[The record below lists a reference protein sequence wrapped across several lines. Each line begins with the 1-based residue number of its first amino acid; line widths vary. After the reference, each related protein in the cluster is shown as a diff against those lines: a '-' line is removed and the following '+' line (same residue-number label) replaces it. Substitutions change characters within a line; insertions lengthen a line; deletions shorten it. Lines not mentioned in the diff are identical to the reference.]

1 MSLSRPISVIL
12 LASLAS
18 LAGLSLAAHA
28 DDDVKGL
35 SLKGVE
41 NHEALIPPQCYT
53 RTDGRFNPCFTCH
66 QSYQDTNRPNFMQDA
81 RLQAEYDFSDFAMT
95 NRWSNL
101 FTDRSDEVA
110 AISDEEIRDYI
121 AEDNYS
127 ALAGRL
133 KSMGWEGF
141 VPDLDD
147 LQLADGAFDEHGF
160 ARDGSGWVAFNYKPL
175 PSTFWPT
182 NGSTD
187 DVMLR
192 LPEAFRQAE
201 DCRGEGGYS
210 VDAYRANLAIL
221 EAAIKDLPEIESLP
235 VDENAICTDLNGDGE
250 RSVVTSLLRP
260 DHYVGDASDVPVATM
275 LYPEGIQFLHTVRYV
290 GVTDDGEITHTPRMK
305 EVRYMKKLAFHDREE
320 LREIYGGG
328 DEHDDHGDEG
338 RDGEDHD
345 EEHGHEHEGDVIAGF
360 ADTGHGLKNE
370 FGWLVLGFIED
381 KQGELRPQTK
391 EEQLF
396 CMGCHSTI
404 GATLDQTFAFP
415 RKVTGTEGW
424 GYLDLK
430 GMADAPNVGEIDGE
444 ILTYFERV
452 GGGSEFRNNPEM
464 QARWFTDEGEVD
476 REKVEAA
483 DVHTLITPSP
493 ERALRLNKAY
503 RVIVDEQSFIHGRDA
518 TVTPPENVYEEVDPS
533 LSPLDEEYRYD
544 WDIRLDWSRGQGG
557 AGVASGT

>member
-1 MSLSRPISVIL
+1 MNLSRSFLAISLVAL
-12 LASLAS
+12 SFTASGGEKS
-18 LAGLSLAAHA
+18 
-28 DDDVKGL
+28 KGL
-35 SLKGVE
+35 SLDGVH
-41 NHEALIPPQCYT
+41 NHEAVIPPQCYT

-66 QSYQDTNRPNFMQDA
+66 QSYEDKNRPNFMDDA
-81 RLQAEYDFSDFAMT
+81 RLQAEYDFADFAMT

-101 FTDRSDEVA
+101 FKDRSDEVA
-110 AISDEEIRDYI
+110 AISDQEILEYI

-127 ALAGRL
+127 GLAGRL

-147 LQLADGAFDEHGF
+147 LHLADGAFDEHGF

-192 LPEAFRQAE
+192 LPEKFRQAS
-201 DCRGEGGYS
+201 DCSSGSGYS
-210 VDAYRANLAIL
+210 VGAYRANLAIL
-221 EAAIKDLPEIESLP
+221 EAAIKDLPEIASLP
-235 VDENAICTDLNGDGE
+235 IDENAVCADLDGDGE
-250 RSVVTSLLRP
+250 RTVVTRIQRP
-260 DHYVGDASDVPVATM
+260 DHYVGDAHEVAVETM
-275 LYPEGIQFLHTVRYV
+275 LYPVGIQFLHTVRYV
-290 GVTDDGEITHTPRMK
+290 GVAEDGSITHTPRMK
-305 EVRYMKKLAFHDREE
+305 EVRYMKKLSFHDRDE
-320 LREIYGGG
+320 LREIYEEG
-328 DEHDDHGDEG
+328 DEEDHGDSDHEEEGDDHDDDHGDEG
-338 RDGEDHD
+338 HGED
-345 EEHGHEHEGDVIAGF
+345 VLSGF
-360 ADTGHGLKNE
+360 ADTGHGLKND

-404 GATLDQTFAFP
+404 GATIDQTFAFP
-415 RKVTGTEGW
+415 RKVTGADGW

-430 GMADAPNVGEIDGE
+430 GMADAPNVGEVDGE

-476 REKVEAA
+476 QDKVEAA
-483 DVHTLITPSP
+483 DVYTLITPSP

-518 TVTPPENVYEEVDPS
+518 TVVPPENVYEEVDASEP
-533 LSPLDEEYRYD
+533 PLPEEFQYD
-544 WDIRLDWSRGQGG
+544 WDIRLQWPAR
-557 AGVASGT
+557 

>member
-1 MSLSRPISVIL
+1 MSLSRPISVII
-12 LASLAS
+12 LASLS
-18 LAGLSLAAHA
+18 GLSLAANA
-28 DDDVKGL
+28 DDKMEGL

-41 NHEALIPPQCYT
+41 NHEALVPPQCYT

-66 QSYQDTNRPNFMQDA
+66 QSYQDTNRPNFMKDA

-101 FTDRSDEVA
+101 FTDRSEAVA

-133 KSMGWEGF
+133 ESMGWEGF

-147 LQLADGAFDEHGF
+147 LQLAAGAFDEHGF

-192 LPEAFRQAE
+192 LPKKFRQATGCQE
-201 DCRGEGGYS
+201 EGGYS
-210 VDAYRANLAIL
+210 ADAYRANLAIL
-221 EAAIKDLPEIESLP
+221 EAAIQDLAEIESLP

-250 RSVVTSLLRP
+250 RSVVTRIQRP
-260 DHYVGDASDVPVATM
+260 GNYVGDASDVPVATM
-275 LYPEGIQFLHTVRYV
+275 LYPQGVQFLHTVRYV
-290 GVTDDGEITHTPRMK
+290 GVTDDGDITHTPRMK

-320 LREIYGGG
+320 LRAIYGGG
-328 DEHDDHGDEG
+328 DEHDDHGEEG
-338 RDGEDHD
+338 REGEDHE
-345 EEHGHEHEGDVIAGF
+345 EEHGDEQEGDVIAGF

-404 GATLDQTFAFP
+404 GATIDQTFAFP
-415 RKVTGTEGW
+415 RKVTGAEGW

-503 RVIVDEQSFIHGRDA
+503 RVIVGEQSFIHGRDA

-544 WDIRLDWSRGQGG
+544 WDIRLDWSQGQGG
-557 AGVASGT
+557 ASVASGT